1 MKIESEQLH
10 GATVLRASGRL
21 DGTATA
27 DFEKTVLDAMA
38 AAGKGRVVIDMLG
51 VDYVSS
57 AGLRSLLLAAKR
69 AKGSGQAFSVAAL
82 SPSVREV
89 FEISGFG
96 SIIPTHARVEDAS
109 GG

>member
-1 MKIESEQLH
+1 MKIEAEQVR

-27 DFEKTVLDAMA
+27 DFEKAVIDAMA
-38 AAGKGRVVIDMLG
+38 AAGGARVVVDMKG
-51 VDYVSS
+51 VEYVSS

-69 AKGSGQAFSVAAL
+69 AKGAGQPFSVASL
-82 SPSVREV
+82 SPAVKEI

-96 SIIPTHARVEDAS
+96 SIIPTHARVEDAL
-109 GG
+109 GA